1 MPTDYIKLIYDS
13 EGFKQAANEQLA
25 LGKAY
30 ETTAQKQEKFNAAQ
44 DKTTRSSD
52 RLLTRMGKL
61 SSFGRDL
68 RQAGGF
74 LGSDTLMALGNFAD
88 GLGDVA
94 QSADAVVKQSGGL
107 AKFAKILGGAGL
119 IGLGGLAAGA
129 LTEAGRRPGETTQ
142 QLLGRTSP
150 FFAGG
155 MEAGGQTRAQLA
167 AMGITLPNLGAQQPI
182 MPSRFEIESAQITA
196 NNAIFDLKQLSAKNT
211 PEQNRL
217 LQG

>member
-13 EGFKQAANEQLA
+13 EGFKKAANEQLA

-30 ETTAQKQEKFNAAQ
+30 ETTARKQEQFNTGL

-74 LGSDTLMALGNFAD
+74 LGSDTLMALGSFAD

-94 QSADAVVKQSGGL
+94 QSADAVTSKGS
-107 AKFAKILGGAGL
+107 KLG
-119 IGLGGLAAGA
+119 
-129 LTEAGRRPGETTQ
+129 
-142 QLLGRTSP
+142 
-150 FFAGG
+150 
-155 MEAGGQTRAQLA
+155 
-167 AMGITLPNLGAQQPI
+167 
-182 MPSRFEIESAQITA
+182 
-196 NNAIFDLKQLSAKNT
+196 
-211 PEQNRL
+211 
-217 LQG
+217 